1 MVTKAK
7 TRSSLG
13 ERQKASGE
21 AHAVVRMFRVLTEEQ
36 FDYWIACL
44 NRAIA
49 TTGGDGETFTRDDRQ
64 KTISYWYLLM
74 FLMEIYSARENPF
87 AVGRDATW
95 FSQDLVSMKAL
106 ADDFS
111 DRYKE
116 ETIRRYVF
124 DLKQAGLIA
133 LRGRGGEAAIQL
145 AAPTV
150 VALTD
155 TIRQWVKTFRA
166 VDKRISKI
174 REFG

>member
-1 MVTKAK
+1 MRKE
-7 TRSSLG
+7 RSPVG
-13 ERQKASGE
+13 ERQKASSE
-21 AHAVVRMFRVLTEEQ
+21 ALAVVNMFRVLTEEQ
-36 FDYWIACL
+36 FDFWISCL
-44 NRAIA
+44 NRAIRSM
-49 TTGGDGETFTRDDRQ
+49 GGPNEAFTSDDRQ

-74 FLMEIYSARENPF
+74 FLLEIYCEQENPF
-87 AVGRDATW
+87 AVGRDETW
-95 FSQDLVSMKAL
+95 FSRDLGTMEVLSKY
-106 ADDFS
+106 FG

-133 LRGRGGEAAIQL
+133 LKGRGASASVQI

-174 REFG
+174 REFE

>member
-1 MVTKAK
+1 MGKA
-7 TRSSLG
+7 RSPLG
-13 ERQKASGE
+13 ERQKTGGDAQN
-21 AHAVVRMFRVLTEEQ
+21 VVRMFRVLTEEQ

-44 NRAIA
+44 NRAIGMM
-49 TTGGDGETFTRDDRQ
+49 GGAEETFTRDDRQ

-74 FLMEIYSARENPF
+74 FLLEIYSERENPF

-95 FSQDLVSMKAL
+95 FSHDLVSMKTL
-106 ADDFS
+106 SGDFS

-124 DLKQAGLIA
+124 DLKQAELIA
-133 LRGRGGEAAIQL
+133 LKGRGGEASVQL
-145 AAPTV
+145 AAPTI